1 MRASYG
7 TLQLLSLKPGGFPFT
22 PKTAFFLIGE
32 RCLGGCLFCPQSEGQ
47 IGKLSRVTWP
57 EIDEGEAINAL
68 PKTSLDR
75 ICLQATKSGA
85 SFEAVT
91 TFIHKASRLTKAPIS
106 VSMHIENEEQAE
118 ELFQSGSDSISLA
131 LDTAT
136 EELSQ
141 KIKNSPLSPK
151 VNLLKSIAKLHPHK
165 VTTHLI
171 MGLGETEQEL
181 VELARGLISLDV
193 NVSLFAFTP
202 IPGTT
207 LENLPQPEIGRYRK
221 VQAALAQI
229 RKNHDHEI
237 LYENGSIKDIGK
249 PDFLEPP
256 DFQNPGCKGCNRPYY
271 NEKPGGVMYNFP
283 NPPDID
289 DIKKEL
295 AK

>member
-7 TLQLLSLKPGGFPFT
+7 TLQLLGLKPGGYPFT

-32 RCLGGCLFCPQSEGQ
+32 KCLGGCLFCPQSEGQ
-47 IGKLSRVTWP
+47 EGKLSRVTWP
-57 EIDEGEAINAL
+57 EIEEDAIIASI
-68 PKTSLDR
+68 PKIALDR

-85 SFEAVT
+85 SFDMIVE
-91 TFIHKASRLTKAPIS
+91 FIRKLNKLTNAPIS
-106 VSMHIENEEQAE
+106 VSMHIESNEQAE
-118 ELFQSGSDSISLA
+118 RLFQCGADSISLA

-136 EELSQ
+136 EDLSQ
-141 KIKNSPLSPK
+141 RIKNSPLAPK
-151 VNLLKSIAKLHPHK
+151 IMLLKSVASLHPHK

-181 VELARGLISLDV
+181 VELARELIKSCI

-202 IPGTT
+202 IPGTI

-229 RKNHDHEI
+229 RRNYSHEI
-237 LYENGSIKDIGK
+237 HYENGRIKDIG
-249 PDFLEPP
+249 DLGNLEPS

-283 NPPDID
+283 NPPDTD

>member
-7 TLQLLSLKPGGFPFT
+7 TLQLLGLKPGWFPFT

-47 IGKLSRVTWP
+47 VGKLSRVTWP
-57 EIDEGEAINAL
+57 EIDEDAAFDAL
-68 PKTSLDR
+68 SKTALDR
-75 ICLQATKSGA
+75 ICLQATKSGT
-85 SFEAVT
+85 SLEAVV
-91 TFIHKASRLTKAPIS
+91 TFIQKATRMTKAPIS
-106 VSMHIENEEQAE
+106 VSMHIENEQQAE
-118 ELFQSGSDSISLA
+118 KIFQSGADSISLA

-136 EELSQ
+136 EEISQ
-141 KIKNSPLSPK
+141 KIKNSPLAPK
-151 VNLLKSIAKLHPHK
+151 ISLLKSIAKSHPHK

-181 VELARGLISLDV
+181 VELARDLTRSGI

-202 IPGTT
+202 IPGTM
-207 LENLPQPEIGRYRK
+207 LESLQQPEIGRYRK

-229 RKNHDHEI
+229 RKSHDHQI
-237 LYENGSIKDIGK
+237 LYENGRIDDIGK
-249 PDFLEPP
+249 LDYLEPS

>member
-7 TLQLLSLKPGGFPFT
+7 TLQLLGIKPGGYPFT
-22 PKTAFFLIGE
+22 PKTAFFLLGE
-32 RCLGGCLFCPQSEGQ
+32 KCLGGCLFCPQSEGQ
-47 IGKLSRVTWP
+47 EGKLSRVTWP
-57 EIDEGEAINAL
+57 EIDEDEAIDAL
-68 PKTSLDR
+68 PKTALDR
-75 ICLQATKSGA
+75 ICLQATKSGT
-85 SFEAVT
+85 SLDKVT
-91 TFIHKASRLTKAPIS
+91 EFIFKINQLTTAPVS

-118 ELFQSGSDSISLA
+118 ILFQSGADDISLA

-141 KIKNSPLSPK
+141 KIKKTSLSPK
-151 VNLLKSIAKLHPHK
+151 IRLLKSIAKLHPFK

-181 VELARGLISLDV
+181 VELARDLISSGI

-207 LENLPQPEIGRYRK
+207 LENLPQPEISRYRK
-221 VQAALAQI
+221 VQAILAQI
-229 RKNHDHEI
+229 RKNNDHKI
-237 LYENGSIKDIGK
+237 IYENGKIKDIG
-249 PDFLEPP
+249 DTGNLEPS
-256 DFQNPGCKGCNRPYY
+256 DFQNPGCIGCNRPYY

-289 DIKKEL
+289 KIKKEL